1 MKYFLLIIL
10 ALTMSGCITYTFS
23 GAQYG
28 TAESVRIDF
37 FDNVAPI
44 INPDLSQVFTEKLR
58 DKFVSQTPLSL
69 VNRNGDMSFEGKI
82 IGYNV
87 KPMEIQ
93 SGEVAASNRLTI
105 TIKVKYIN
113 NTEHDNDYE
122 KNFSWYADFE
132 SSSNLSD
139 VESEL
144 IEEITEKI
152 VEDVFNAAVV
162 NW

>member
-139 VESEL
+139 VESGL

>member
-1 MKYFLLIIL
+1 MKNFLLIIFSVIL
-10 ALTMSGCITYTFS
+10 SGCITYTFS
-23 GAQYG
+23 GADYG
-28 TAESVRIDF
+28 TAETVRINF

-58 DKFVSQTPLSL
+58 DKFVSQTPLTL
-69 VNRNGDMSFEGKI
+69 VNRSGDMSFEGKI
-82 IGYNV
+82 VGYAV

-93 SGEVAASNRLTI
+93 SGETAASNRLTI
-105 TIKVKYIN
+105 TIKVKFV
-113 NTEHDNDYE
+113 NTTDHKLDYE

-132 SSSNLSD
+132 SSSMLSV
-139 VESEL
+139 VESGL